1 MVAKKRRKR
10 RRKSS
15 EQTTCNTSLD
25 SLFEEELAAAKRR
38 LRELDDEEAAA
49 EVTATEHSESVQPC
63 DKAQNEK
70 ASLIRPGHRAGVDA
84 YMTGYCFTCYGLQLA
99 GEKLVIAEERETLL
113 EEVRNKVTLGGK
125 NFPLLLTQSSYSN
138 TSTHHRAIQERRKTE
153 DSKDNTNKKCND
165 THQ

>member
-15 EQTTCNTSLD
+15 EQTISNTSLD
-25 SLFEEELAAAKRR
+25 SLFEEELAVAKRR
-38 LRELDDEEAAA
+38 LRELEDEEAVA
-49 EVTATEHSESVQPC
+49 EVTATEHGESVHPH
-63 DKAQNEK
+63 DGAQNGG

-84 YMTGYCFTCYGLQLA
+84 YMTGYCFACYGLRLA